1 MAGVKV
7 YIATGKIWD
16 HYWKNI
22 AAMFNNEHLVAE
34 NKDTGVSLYLTRENA
49 LPNLIIYDKDNQ
61 PRIYREIHSREECN
75 AAAVN
80 MITMYLVGVIKE
92 EKPKVI
98 SLPAPD
104 TDGQND
110 PEPDKDEEEQ
120 NILDTIYER
129 EDELLKAVGDMLAV
143 VLLED
148 DYTAVVE
155 GYTEKFI
162 GTVVDDLLQYLY
174 DDHGI
179 SVYRPTLIEDEDG
192 GPDIL
197 AEYPYGWGSREEST
211 Q

>member
-22 AAMFNNEHLVAE
+22 STLLNNEHLVAE

-49 LPNLIIYDKDNQ
+49 MPNLIIYDKDNQ
-61 PRIYREIHSREECN
+61 PRVYREIHSREECN
-75 AAAVN
+75 AIAVSL
-80 MITMYLVGVIKE
+80 ITMYLVGVIKGE
-92 EKPKVI
+92 EPKVI
-98 SLPAPD
+98 NLPAPKVEE
-104 TDGQND
+104 QNE
-110 PEPDKDEEEQ
+110 PEPDEDDEEQ
-120 NILDTIYER
+120 KIIDTIYER

-143 VLLED
+143 VLLEV

-162 GTVVDDLLQYLY
+162 GTVVDDLLQYLF
-174 DDHGI
+174 DEHNI

-197 AEYPYGWGSREEST
+197 AEYPYGWGVE
-211 Q
+211 

>member
-22 AAMFNNEHLVAE
+22 TTLFDNEHLVAE

-49 LPNLIIYDKDNQ
+49 MPNLIIYDKDNQ
-61 PRIYREIHSREECN
+61 PRVYREIHSREECN
-75 AAAVN
+75 AIAVAL
-80 MITMYLVGVIKE
+80 ITMYLVGVVNE

-98 SLPAPD
+98 NLPAPKAEE
-104 TDGQND
+104 QNE
-110 PEPDKDEEEQ
+110 PEADEDNEEQ

-129 EDELLKAVGDMLAV
+129 EDELLKAVGDMLAT

-162 GTVVDDLLQYLY
+162 GTVVDDLLQYLF
-174 DDHGI
+174 DEHNI

-197 AEYPYGWGSREEST
+197 AEYPYGWGVE
-211 Q
+211 

>member
-22 AAMFNNEHLVAE
+22 TTLFDNEHLVAE

-49 LPNLIIYDKDNQ
+49 MPNLIIYDKDNQ

-75 AAAVN
+75 AIAVSL
-80 MITMYLVGVIKE
+80 ITMYLVGVIKGE
-92 EKPKVI
+92 EPKVI
-98 SLPAPD
+98 NLPAPKIEE
-104 TDGQND
+104 QNE
-110 PEPDKDEEEQ
+110 PEPDEDDEEQ

-129 EDELLKAVGDMLAV
+129 EDELLKAVGDMLAT

-162 GTVVDDLLQYLY
+162 GTVVDDLLQYLF
-174 DDHGI
+174 DEHNI

-197 AEYPYGWGSREEST
+197 AEYPYGWGAE
-211 Q
+211 